1 MSTEPLVKPLVV
13 TDLLDRVS
21 ELTPVLRQQAPNS
34 ESLGQLNQA
43 TVNCLRGADLL
54 HMTAP
59 AELGGNG
66 LQPVNTLQVLEALS
80 IADGSVGWVAM
91 VTNSLLMLLTYLDPA
106 TATRLC
112 QDGLPTIAGQGAPN
126 GTAVAVDGGFVVRGR
141 WSYASAFHLADLVLA
156 SCVIIGTDGS
166 PLAGPGGLP
175 DMKIFLV
182 PVEGAQPEGNWDV
195 MGLQATGSI
204 DYAIDDVFV
213 PAEHGVDLSARPRFG
228 GRSSAIGFLGWALLG
243 HTSSALGIARHAL
256 DEAVL
261 VAKRPKG
268 PFGSLSDGETGQLGY
283 ARAEAKLRSA
293 RAFAYALWGEIET
306 DTAAARELSTHQ
318 QTLMR
323 LSLLNATNAAQEVVA
338 WAYRLGGGTAL
349 RAGPLQRCFRD
360 INAATQHFFVG
371 DSIFR
376 DCGREL
382 IGVAADTTWG
392 PLGLL

>member
-126 GTAVAVDGGFVVRGR
+126 GTAVAVDGGFVVQGR
-141 WSYASAFHLADLVLA
+141 WSYASAYHLADLVLA
-156 SCVIIGTDGS
+156 SCVITGTDGS

-182 PVEGAQPEGNWDV
+182 PAQEAQPEGNWDV

-213 PAEHGVDLSARPRFG
+213 PAEHAIDISARPRFG
-228 GRSSAIGFLGWALLG
+228 GSSSAIGFLGGALLG
-243 HTSSALGIARHAL
+243 HTSSAPGIARHAL

-268 PFGSLSDGETGQLGY
+268 PFGSLSDGETVQLGY
-283 ARAEAKLRSA
+283 ARAEAKNAKRPRLCLR
-293 RAFAYALWGEIET
+293 T
-306 DTAAARELSTHQ
+306 
-318 QTLMR
+318 
-323 LSLLNATNAAQEVVA
+323 V
-338 WAYRLGGGTAL
+338 GGD
-349 RAGPLQRCFRD
+349 RD
-360 INAATQHFFVG
+360 
-371 DSIFR
+371 
-376 DCGREL
+376 
-382 IGVAADTTWG
+382 
-392 PLGLL
+392 